1 MSIRVP
7 LAALVEGVRVLDAK
21 SAHYLVRVLRLRA
34 GDAFE
39 AFDAGVECD
48 GQVVHEDGETVT
60 VRLGAPRSAR
70 VHATREITWIHG
82 LPKGDKT
89 SAIVQDATELG
100 ATVVVFVETAR
111 SVVRLDPAKRAERA
125 ARLQKVGEEAA
136 RQCGRGDVPRVRI
149 AASLEE
155 ALAEAPAE
163 ARRFVLYESATV
175 PFRDKLPAEGPL
187 AFFVGPEGG
196 FDPGEVV
203 LAVGRGFES
212 VSLGAFVLRTETVP
226 AAVLGGIRILTGTM

>member
-7 LAALVEGVRVLDAK
+7 LAALAAGVRILDAK

-39 AFDAGVECD
+39 AFDAGLECD
-48 GQVVHEDGETVT
+48 GEVVHEDGETVT
-60 VRLGAPRSAR
+60 VRLGAPRPAR
-70 VHATREITWIHG
+70 LHATRAITWIHG

-111 SVVRLDPAKRAERA
+111 SVVRLEPHKRTERA

-136 RQCGRGDVPRVRI
+136 RQCGRGDVPRVLI
-149 AASLEE
+149 ANSLDE
-155 ALAEAPAE
+155 ALALAPGDA
-163 ARRFVLYESATV
+163 ARFTLYEGAKR
-175 PFRDKLPAEGPL
+175 PLRDLLPAEGSL

-196 FDPGEVV
+196 LEASEV
-203 LAVGRGFES
+203 AAAESRGFES

-226 AAVLGGIRILTGTM
+226 AAVLGAIRILG

>member
-1 MSIRVP
+1 MIRVP
-7 LAALVEGVRVLDAK
+7 LSALSEGVRVLDAK
-21 SAHYLVRVLRLRA
+21 AAHYLVRVLRLRA

-39 AFDAGVECD
+39 AFDAGVECE

-60 VRLGAPRSAR
+60 VRLSAPRAAR
-70 VHATREITWIHG
+70 LHATREITWIHG

-89 SAIVQDATELG
+89 SAVVQDATELG
-100 ATVVVFVETAR
+100 ATLVVFVETAR
-111 SVVRLDPAKRAERA
+111 SVVRLDPGKRTERA

-136 RQCGRGDVPRVRI
+136 RQCGRGDVPRVLI

-155 ALAEAPAE
+155 ALGLAPADA
-163 ARRFVLYESATV
+163 ARFTLHEGAKRPL
-175 PFRDKLPAEGPL
+175 RDLLPTGGSL

-196 FDPGEVV
+196 LEPAEVE
-203 LAVGRGFES
+203 AAASHNFES

-226 AAVLGGIRILTGTM
+226 AAVLGAIRVLG